1 MIEKRELLQ
10 TALRAVIFGAVAFG
24 AVSAMAWTAAPASP
38 PSNNVSAPINT
49 SATAQTKAGTI
60 TINGAGNLQVL
71 PTSNASWAGNIQSAS
86 LYGVYA
92 DNSKGIYG
100 ELANDIYSLYGNGNV
115 YINSAQ
121 AGWAG
126 YFSGANGVYGT
137 NGTSWGALG
146 YSSYGGYFNGTGGV
160 YATNGAGASAYL
172 AYPGNGTWGVYTAN
186 NMYANDFY
194 IASVGRYASAGATF
208 GSAVTIN
215 NSSAA
220 MAYCPAGY
228 FMRGF
233 YGYAPGGGGPLLT
246 NFSCQAII

>member
-1 MIEKRELLQ
+1 MEKKVIFN
-10 TALRAVIFGAVAFG
+10 TTLRAAIFAAVALG
-24 AVSAMAWTAAPASP
+24 AASAMAWTAAPASP
-38 PSNNVSAPINT
+38 PSNNVSAPLNT
-49 SATAQTKAGTI
+49 SATAQTKTGTLNI
-60 TINGAGNLQVL
+60 SGGSGNLVVI
-71 PTSNASWAGNIQSAS
+71 PSSNPDWVGNFQSAS
-86 LYGVYA
+86 LYGLYT
-92 DNSKGIYG
+92 DNNKGIYG
-100 ELANDIYSLYGNGNV
+100 QLANDVYSLYGNGNV

-126 YFSGANGVYGT
+126 YFHGANGVYGT

-172 AYPGNGTWGVYTAN
+172 AYPGNGTWGVYTGN
-186 NMYANDFY
+186 SMYANDYY